1 MAGSGQLPKV
11 TERPKGA
18 GRIDELRPSQMAE
31 YGLSRRE
38 AAKSTFPGSFN
49 GSMQHLPDSDRRV
62 FRGCARFGCAPDR
75 LAGMRTDIGAVVDAC
90 HFGTEMSES

>member
-31 YGLSRRE
+31 CGLSRRE

-49 GSMQHLPDSDRRV
+49 GSMQHLPDSGRRV
-62 FRGCARFGCAPDR
+62 FRGCARFGYAPDR
-75 LAGMRTDIGAVVDAC
+75 LAGMRTDIGPVVDAC